1 MFKIL
6 VADDQK
12 NDREKV
18 AAKLSKNEQWE
29 VETAK
34 SAATAISM
42 IEQKTYDLI
51 VTEMKMESD
60 ESGISIL
67 KFIKKKDE
75 TVPVIIFTAY
85 ATLDSAVSSMK
96 KGVSEYIDKKG
107 TEKPYD
113 TLYYQ
118 IKNILKKDKKSIATA
133 PFVLPAGSSDFKKII
148 TERYYYIDK
157 TILVKDIINEGEVLL
172 ITRPRRFGKTLNMDM
187 LNCFFDICNK
197 EENKK
202 LFNNLA
208 ISKEKECMELQGA
221 FPVIYLTFKDVKKN
235 DWKISFDTTILAI
248 SEAFEK
254 YNHIKETLPDHQ
266 KVQFDKFINRSASLA
281 EYSSSMKLLTKYLY
295 NYYKKYVILLIDEYD
310 TPILSARKYGYYDEA
325 INFFRSFLGEA
336 LKDNRYLKK
345 GVLTGILRIAK
356 ESIFSDLN
364 NLTVFSLTDSRISD
378 KFGFTEKEID
388 HTLAHFGIPEK
399 KEEVKEWYDGYSID
413 DEKLYNPFSIIAY
426 LKDKKPKN
434 YWINTSSN
442 DLIYELVADSQT
454 TVKENFEKLI
464 AGGYVEAHV
473 TENVVFSSILGKSYD
488 AIWTI
493 LFFSGYLTI
502 GETLNEHL
510 QRYRLRIPNKE
521 VTLCFKEN
529 ISLWLNNAIG
539 SEKLNAMLKALISGE
554 IEKFGELLQYFVKT
568 ILSYYDTI
576 DDEPERVYQAL
587 LLGMLTTLENEYE
600 IRSNRESGFGR
611 YDIMLAPK
619 EKDKIGIIMEL
630 KKIKDK
636 ESPEDVLSDA
646 MAQIEQSEY
655 ITELTDKNVR
665 QILGI
670 GIAMKGKKIAIK
682 SEEFSGCQNVLS

>member
-6 VADDQK
+6 VADKLQ
-12 NDREKV
+12 NDREKI
-18 AAKLSKNEQWE
+18 AAKLSENEQWE

-67 KFIKKKDE
+67 EFIKKKDE

-85 ATLDSAVSSMK
+85 ATLDSAVSTME
-96 KGVSEYIDKKG
+96 KGASGYIDKTGGKN
-107 TEKPYD
+107 PYD
-113 TLYYQ
+113 NLYLK
-118 IKNILKKDKKSIATA
+118 IDNILKNNKKAIVIMPSA
-133 PFVLPAGSSDFKKII
+133 LPAGNSDFKEII
-148 TERYYYIDK
+148 IDNYYYIDK
-157 TILVKDIINEGEVLL
+157 TMLVKDVWNEGKVLL

-187 LNCFFDICNK
+187 LRCFFDIRDK
-197 EENKK
+197 EANQN
-202 LFNNLA
+202 LFANLSINND
-208 ISKEKECMELQGA
+208 KEIMKLQGA
-221 FPVIYLTFKDVKKN
+221 FPVIYLTFKDIKKQ
-235 DWKISFDTTILAI
+235 DWQTSLELLKSCIQALFDEYSYISDTLTKYDKSL
-248 SEAFEK
+248 FEK
-254 YNHIKETLPDHQ
+254 ILSGEADNSK
-266 KVQFDKFINRSASLA
+266 
-281 EYSSSMKLLTKYLY
+281 YSSSAALLTKYLH
-295 NYYKKYVILLIDEYD
+295 NYYGKRVILLIDEYD

-325 INFFRSFLGEA
+325 IDFFRSFLGES
-336 LKDNRYLKK
+336 LKDNRNLQK

-364 NLTVFSLTDSRISD
+364 NLSVFSLTDSRISD

-399 KEEVKEWYDGYSID
+399 KKEVKEWYDGYSID
-413 DEKLYNPFSIIAY
+413 GEKLYNPFSIIAY

-442 DLIYELVADSQT
+442 DLIYELVADRQA

-464 AGGYVEAHV
+464 AGGHVEAHV
-473 TENVVFSSILGKSYD
+473 TENVVFSSILEKSYD

-502 GETLNEHL
+502 GETVNEHL

-539 SEKLNAMLKALISGE
+539 SEKLNAMLKALVSGE
-554 IEKFGELLQYFVKT
+554 TEKFGILLQYFVKT

-619 EKDKIGIIMEL
+619 EKDKIGIIIEL

-636 ESPEDVLSDA
+636 ESAEDVLADA
-646 MAQIEQSEY
+646 MTQIEQSEY
-655 ITELTDKNVR
+655 ITELTDKNVK
-665 QILGI
+665 QILSI
-670 GIAMKGKKIAIK
+670 AIAMKGKKVMIK
-682 SEEFSGCQNVLS
+682 GAKGRKSCLRY